1 MARDV
6 YGAAAEGIES
16 GFGMAMR
23 AQEGEERRRRT
34 KVVEDRE
41 TEQLRLQRDRSD
53 REERRLDRQERRGAL
68 QDRLSLLNSGV
79 QTVQGR
85 QKELVGLSTA
95 AQTAGKPVDPA
106 LAEEY
111 GRNAEW
117 LARTRQSAM
126 DFFSRAQTGQVDPL
140 SVPDDEFYLH
150 WTAATG
156 MRPEELPQA
165 QQGINDVQAGLET
178 GNQGLLLQGV
188 NRLMAPQLRVG
199 VGSPSPHGGA
209 IVRKEIIGLDPA
221 RDANGRDWP
230 NMVIP
235 RLRVYVKTDKGE
247 EKFYDA
253 PITKRRTGDPDDP
266 VVAMDITRAMDWMG
280 NLGTLVQ
287 AAQNPLVAEKLANGA
302 KTAGSQAQKY
312 LDELTMLGRPVKKT
326 TSRER
331 VDLGDRVLE
340 REVDPATGRVLS
352 EKEMKKGAV
361 PRTFRPGGGGGSGGG
376 GARGVL
382 QAKLDEIDRMVEDG
396 EIPPEEGTEMR
407 KSAVAGIKP
416 PSTKPNAK
424 EVSDDEQAAVNAVA
438 SRLGLDYDPN
448 SKTYRNRDGKPI
460 TLEQKEKLGAA
471 RAAIQAAARKAAGGG
486 KRASPEELAGAA
498 SSTGKPAKTVKWG
511 DLK

>member
-1 MARDV
+1 MADP
-6 YGAAAEGIES
+6 YSAAARGIES

-23 AQEGEERRRRT
+23 AQDAAEQRRRT
-34 KVVEDRE
+34 QTIEARE
-41 TEQLRLQRDRSD
+41 AEEMRLRRSRDD
-53 REERRLDRQERRGAL
+53 REERRLDRQERRGAVA
-68 QDRLSLLNSGV
+68 DRLSLLDRGT
-79 QTVQGR
+79 QAVQGR
-85 QKELVGLSTA
+85 QKELIGLSTA
-95 AQTAGKPVDPA
+95 AQTAGQPVDPA
-106 LAEEY
+106 LADEY
-111 GRNAEW
+111 GRNAQW
-117 LARTRQSAM
+117 LARTRQSAL
-126 DFFSRAQTGQVDPL
+126 DFFSRAQTGQIDPL
-140 SVPDDEFYLH
+140 EAPDDELYMH

-165 QQGINDVQAGLET
+165 QQGVNDVQAGLET

-199 VGSPSPHGGA
+199 VGSPSPHGGT

-221 RDANGRDWP
+221 RDANGQDHP

-247 EKFYDA
+247 EKYYDA
-253 PITKRRTGDPDDP
+253 PITKRRSGDPDDP

-280 NLGTLVQ
+280 NLGTLIQ
-287 AAQNPLVAEKLANGA
+287 AAQNPMVAEKLMNGA
-302 KTAGSQAQKY
+302 RGAGAQAQKY
-312 LDELTMLGRPVKKT
+312 LDELTLLGRPARKT

-340 REVDPATGRVLS
+340 REVDPTTGKVLG

-361 PRTFRPGGGGGSGGG
+361 PRTFRPGGGGSGGG
-376 GARGVL
+376 GARGAL
-382 QAKLDEIDRMVEDG
+382 QAKLDEIDRMVEDE
-396 EIPPEEGTEMR
+396 EISPEDGTEMR

-416 PSTKPNAK
+416 ATAKAPNAK

-448 SKTYRNRDGKPI
+448 SKSYRSRDGKPM
-460 TLEQKEKLGAA
+460 TPEQKEKLGAA

-498 SSTGKPAKTVKWG
+498 NNTSKPAKTVKWG

>member
-235 RLRVYVKTDKGE
+235 RLRVYVKTDKDE
-247 EKFYDA
+247 TRYYDA
-253 PITKRRTGDPDDP
+253 PITKNRTGDPDDP

-280 NLGTLVQ
+280 NLGVLTQ
-287 AAQNPLVAEKLANGA
+287 AAQNPMVADKLARGA
-302 KTAGSQAQKY
+302 QGAGAQAQRY
-312 LDELTMLGRPVKKT
+312 LDELTALGRPAKKT
-326 TSRER
+326 ASRER

-340 REVDPATGRVLS
+340 REVDPVTGQVTG
-352 EKEMKKGAV
+352 EKELKKGAP
-361 PRTFRPGGGGGSGGG
+361 PRTFRPVSGGG
-376 GARGVL
+376 AARGVL
-382 QAKLDEIDRMVEDG
+382 QAKLDEIDRMTEDG
-396 EIPPEEGTEMR
+396 EISAEEAVDMR
-407 KSAVAGIKP
+407 RATVAGIKP
-416 PSTKPNAK
+416 PQAKGPNAR
-424 EVSDDEQAAVNAVA
+424 EVADDEIAALNAVA
-438 SRLGLDYDPN
+438 NRMGLDYDTVT
-448 SKTYRNRDGKPI
+448 KTYRNRDGKPI
-460 TLEQKEKLGAA
+460 TLEQRDRLGTA
-471 RAAIQAAARKAAGGG
+471 RTAIQAAARKAAAGS
-486 KRASPEELAGAA
+486 KRATPEALAGAA
-498 SSTGKPAKTVKWG
+498 NEAKPTKTVKWG